1 MNDLRGTL
9 ARSAYLAA
17 LAVGMA
23 SWGWALFAGVGMLL
37 GL

>member
-1 MNDLRGTL
+1 MKDLRGRL

-23 SWGWALFAGVGMLL
+23 GWGWALFAGP
-37 GL
+37 GLIF